1 MFSLCHNRDPWKQ
14 IESGK
19 VWEMLPYCPCPVVVD
34 RANSPVVGTHKACGV
49 QDPMGSPSHHP
60 LSPFYNKPT
69 SFYWKS
75 SQFASQN
82 LWLTLELC
90 CHSFWELSKEF
101 GKLGGGKSC
110 NWTQKPWEI
119 EKGVGQDLKPWANT
133 TQQLVWFPRLG
144 RAPSLQI
151 GAAFHDL
158 LSTMPP
164 VLHQHVPVALLAM
177 ITRTCSAMLDTWP
190 ITQLTRHKVAER
202 NTHDFSLLRE
212 RKREREEV
220 KRAGQQQKKPAT
232 KQKLSLKDLQSSAV
246 NTLVLPGWIYD
257 QKIEALT
264 WCFCQA
270 TLKTDTTFV
279 NDFVIRYNAC
289 SNKKPLCIM
298 KASKDQKRRTEE
310 GLSTHNL
317 ALADALD

>member
-212 RKREREEV
+212 RKRERGSKES
-220 KRAGQQQKKPAT
+220 RTTTKKTSHQAETVSEGLT
-232 KQKLSLKDLQSSAV
+232 KLCGEHSCSPRVDLWPKDWSPHMML
-246 NTLVLPGWIYD
+246 LPGH
-257 QKIEALT
+257 IEDRHH
-264 WCFCQA
+264 FCKW
-270 TLKTDTTFV
+270 L
-279 NDFVIRYNAC
+279 C
-289 SNKKPLCIM
+289 NKVQCML
-298 KASKDQKRRTEE
+298 Q
-310 GLSTHNL
+310 
-317 ALADALD
+317 

>member
-69 SFYWKS
+69 FFYWKS

-110 NWTQKPWEI
+110 DWTQKPWEI
-119 EKGVGQDLKPWANT
+119 EKGVGQDLN
-133 TQQLVWFPRLG
+133 LE
-144 RAPSLQI
+144 
-151 GAAFHDL
+151 
-158 LSTMPP
+158 
-164 VLHQHVPVALLAM
+164 
-177 ITRTCSAMLDTWP
+177 P
-190 ITQLTRHKVAER
+190 IPH
-202 NTHDFSLLRE
+202 
-212 RKREREEV
+212 
-220 KRAGQQQKKPAT
+220 
-232 KQKLSLKDLQSSAV
+232 SSWCDS
-246 NTLVLPGWIYD
+246 PGWEELLLCKLAQLFTICYP
-257 QKIEALT
+257 QCHQCSISM
-264 WCFCQA
+264 CQ
-270 TLKTDTTFV
+270 LL
-279 NDFVIRYNAC
+279 YW
-289 SNKKPLCIM
+289 
-298 KASKDQKRRTEE
+298 QW
-310 GLSTHNL
+310 
-317 ALADALD
+317 